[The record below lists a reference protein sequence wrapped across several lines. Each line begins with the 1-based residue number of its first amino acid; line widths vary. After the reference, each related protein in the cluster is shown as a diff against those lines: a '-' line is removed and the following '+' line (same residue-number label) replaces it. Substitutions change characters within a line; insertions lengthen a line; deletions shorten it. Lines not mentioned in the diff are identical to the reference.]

1 MITDPPETRK
11 EARNSCGAGRYRL
24 GPGRY
29 RLGPGWGWA
38 LYRVREERHKVG
50 ARRYIMEAGRYK
62 VKGQKSTGW

>member
-1 MITDPPETRK
+1 M
-11 EARNSCGAGRYRL
+11 

-50 ARRYIMEAGRYK
+50 ARRYRMEAGRYK